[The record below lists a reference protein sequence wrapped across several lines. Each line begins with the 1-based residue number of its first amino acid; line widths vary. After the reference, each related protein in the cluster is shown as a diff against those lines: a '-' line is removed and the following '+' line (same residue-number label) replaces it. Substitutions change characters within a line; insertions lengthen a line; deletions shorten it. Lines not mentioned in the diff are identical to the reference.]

1 MFNVKSLEGCNEAGE
16 WLRLE
21 SEREMGFEP
30 TTFCLGSRRSATELL
45 PLEWLLGLKYYDGCI
60 P

>member
-1 MFNVKSLEGCNEAGE
+1 MQSVAVEEERQPFGKKLAKKYAKAIKVV
-16 WLRLE
+16 
-21 SEREMGFEP
+21 EREMGFEP

-45 PLEWLLGLKYYDGCI
+45 PLEC